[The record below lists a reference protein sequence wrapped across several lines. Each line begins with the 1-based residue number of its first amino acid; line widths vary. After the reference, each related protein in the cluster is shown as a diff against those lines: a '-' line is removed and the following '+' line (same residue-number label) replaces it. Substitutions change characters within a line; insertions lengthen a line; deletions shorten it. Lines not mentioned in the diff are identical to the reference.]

1 MELRRLF
8 ASFIIDFIHNSLAS
22 KAIKILYATPP
33 LLFVLSAPPLHCIT
47 SVPSVTLCALL
58 CKCFS
63 LSLHILDESVISGN
77 RAINSFLKLY
87 KTSSTICFQ
96 IAEDVL
102 SFLNF
107 LYISLCFYTEKR
119 LKKGVFVYL
128 CKPLAIK
135 KLRSSVSKGA

>member
-1 MELRRLF
+1 MELMRLF

-47 SVPSVTLCALL
+47 SVPSVALCALL

-77 RAINSFLKLY
+77 RAINSFLKSY
-87 KTSSTICFQ
+87 KTSLIICFQ

-102 SFLNF
+102 SFPNF
-107 LYISLCFYTEKR
+107 LYIILCFFTEKKVKER
-119 LKKGVFVYL
+119 YSCL
-128 CKPLAIK
+128 PL
-135 KLRSSVSKGA
+135 